1 MPNPT
6 TAYQKID
13 RNIKSGCTVNRK
25 IAFREQLNRTLLYG
39 NRPRGK
45 ISLQLDHKT
54 PRLNPE
60 TAEKRGAKGEIEA
73 RDKN

>member
-6 TAYQKID
+6 TAYQKIY

-60 TAEKRGAKGEIEA
+60 TAAKQGAKGEKEEP
-73 RDKN
+73 DKN